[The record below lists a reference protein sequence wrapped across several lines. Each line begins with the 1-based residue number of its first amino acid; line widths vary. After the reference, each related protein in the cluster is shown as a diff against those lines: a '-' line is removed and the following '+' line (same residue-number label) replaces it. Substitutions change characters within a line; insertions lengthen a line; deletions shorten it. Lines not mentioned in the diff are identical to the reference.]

1 MTPSEGRHDGS
12 GEEKADKNLLE
23 KVESFFEKKSG
34 SRRREEMPGPSQ
46 QSSVSVQRKDLSE
59 RYHVQSNPKGGV
71 RERYK
76 LLIFCQISLVRDWR

>member
-1 MTPSEGRHDGS
+1 MTQSEGRDDGS

-23 KVESFFEKKSG
+23 KFERFFEKSG
-34 SRRREEMPGPSQ
+34 SRRREEMAGPSQ

-59 RYHVQSNPKGGV
+59 RYHVQSKPKGGV
-71 RERYK
+71 RERYQ